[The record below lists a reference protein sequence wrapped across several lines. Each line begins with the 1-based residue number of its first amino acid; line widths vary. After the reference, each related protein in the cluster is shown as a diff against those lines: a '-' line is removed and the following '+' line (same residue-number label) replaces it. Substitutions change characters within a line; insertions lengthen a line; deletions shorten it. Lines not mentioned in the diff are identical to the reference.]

1 MGSRALFATAAR
13 GAREDKSV
21 GPGHSCSE
29 IALFLLFS
37 GFPSVL
43 LFCWLRC
50 IVCVCVC
57 VLNVQPIMGTAREK
71 DFAQVPGGHR
81 GHSSSDQS
89 ARFCV
94 KTA

>member
-1 MGSRALFATAAR
+1 MLRDSFVSFVLWF
-13 GAREDKSV
+13 SFS
-21 GPGHSCSE
+21 PP
-29 IALFLLFS
+29 FLL
-37 GFPSVL
+37 V
-43 LFCWLRC
+43 RC
-50 IVCVCVC
+50 IVCVC

-94 KTA
+94 ETA